1 MSTLR
6 AGVFQG
12 NGADLRPAERLT
24 RLAEAIADRQLDLV
38 VCPELFMSG
47 YNVGSDLHALAEPSD
62 GGFAQSVADLARQTG
77 SAICYGY
84 PERDGDAV
92 YNSALVVSRTGKP
105 VANHRKLAIP
115 PGFERNWFTA
125 GDGPTHFELGGMSCA
140 LVICYDV
147 EFPETVR
154 AACLA
159 GAEVV
164 LVPTALATQW
174 DQVAHRVVP
183 ARAFE
188 NGCYALYANHAGSE
202 GDVAYAGASC
212 IVGPDGRDVARAG
225 EEPQLISA
233 TLEATRVA
241 AARRRLPYFS
251 DLAALRP
258 KLAQ

>member
-6 AGVFQG
+6 AGVFQC
-12 NGADLRPAERLT
+12 NGADLRPDERLT

-47 YNVGSDLHALAEPSD
+47 YNVGSDLHALAEPS
-62 GGFAQSVADLARQTG
+62 GGAFARRVADLARQTG

-84 PERDGDAV
+84 PERDGDMV
-92 YNSALVVSRTGKP
+92 YNSAQVVSPAGQP

-115 PGFERNWFTA
+115 PGMERDWFTA

-140 LVICYDV
+140 VVICYDV

-159 GAEVV
+159 GAQVV
-164 LVPTALATQW
+164 LVPTALAAQW

-202 GDVAYAGASC
+202 GGITYAGASC

-225 EEPQLISA
+225 AEPQLILA
-233 TLEATRVA
+233 TLEAARVS
-241 AARRRLPYFS
+241 AARRRLPYFT
-251 DLAALRP
+251 DLVDLRP
-258 KLAQ
+258 KLA